1 MTRCS
6 HGRLVRHFA
15 YQQNEECRFLFRTGT
30 HRALVI
36 SALARPVGR
45 VVCDEVAAGLQQDI
59 RKELLVSARVNL
71 DGYMRQT
78 VDTLRGVNT
87 ASPGTVWRQYRQ
99 ERASRDRTV
108 CPDLFRWSVD
118 GPERRRGLSRH
129 CRDAAEC
136 DASCRAGRTT
146 RCRGSP
152 LSTARETDGD
162 ILMARCCSSALRR
175 FGVPEEL
182 RRADE

>member
-1 MTRCS
+1 M
-6 HGRLVRHFA
+6 
-15 YQQNEECRFLFRTGT
+15 FRTGT

-108 CPDLFRWSVD
+108 CPDLFRL
-118 GPERRRGLSRH
+118 ER
-129 CRDAAEC
+129 
-136 DASCRAGRTT
+136 
-146 RCRGSP
+146 
-152 LSTARETDGD
+152 
-162 ILMARCCSSALRR
+162 
-175 FGVPEEL
+175 
-182 RRADE
+182 